1 MKVFCYEDNKINEKK
16 YLYESLGININ
27 KKNIVSFVGG
37 GGKTTSM
44 YTLANELSNLG
55 KKVLVTTTTHMHMPK
70 DYINFKGDL
79 NEIKERFKDSNL
91 ITVGI
96 KDKNEKISSVGNE
109 IAEVLIELCDFLLIE
124 ADGSKMLPLK
134 APASHEPVILK
145 NTTMIVGVAGIDSI
159 GRTIK
164 EICHRPE
171 QVCNVLSKKPYDII
185 KEKDIAILLSSKE
198 GQKKYLD
205 KCDNAQYRALIN
217 KVDDDELLLYA
228 ENICKYLCE
237 EGIQAVVTS
246 YRR

>member
-109 IAEVLIELCDFLLIE
+109 IAEILIELCDFLLIE

-171 QVCNVLSKKPYDII
+171 EVCNVLSKKPYDII
-185 KEKDIAILLSSKE
+185 KEKDIAILLSTKE

-237 EGIQAVVTS
+237 EGIQVVVTS

>member
-109 IAEVLIELCDFLLIE
+109 IAEILIELCDFLLIE

-171 QVCNVLSKKPYDII
+171 EVCNVLSKKPYDII

-237 EGIQAVVTS
+237 EGIQVVVTS

>member
-55 KKVLVTTTTHMHMPK
+55 KKVLVTTTTHMHMTK

-79 NEIKERFKDSNL
+79 NQIKERFTDSNL

-109 IAEVLIELCDFLLIE
+109 IAEILIELCDFLLIE

-171 QVCNVLSKKPYDII
+171 EVCNVLSKKPYDII

-237 EGIQAVVTS
+237 EGIQVVVTS

>member
-109 IAEVLIELCDFLLIE
+109 IAEILIELCDFLLIE

-237 EGIQAVVTS
+237 EGIQVVVTS

>member
-109 IAEVLIELCDFLLIE
+109 IAEILIELCDFLLIE

-237 EGIQAVVTS
+237 EGVQAVITS
-246 YRR
+246 YRK

>member
-109 IAEVLIELCDFLLIE
+109 IAEILIELCDFLLIE

-171 QVCNVLSKKPYDII
+171 EVCNVLSKKPYDII

-237 EGIQAVVTS
+237 EGIKVVVTS

>member
-79 NEIKERFKDSNL
+79 NEIKERFKGSNL

-109 IAEVLIELCDFLLIE
+109 IAEILIELCDFLLIE

>member
-109 IAEVLIELCDFLLIE
+109 IAEILIELCDFLLIE